1 MFVLRIIPG
10 PEFELRTVE
19 PFAGGIVFTT
29 RFICRRISSGEG
41 IPGVGVAPGFGF
53 TFTFAGSGMPG
64 VGVAP
69 GCPGTFEAGILP
81 LKITGLF
88 EIPGGRFVA
97 FRLTVPMP
105 GGRFAAF
112 AFGSGV
118 VPQAVKTM
126 NVVAN
131 NNNKEITFII

>member
-1 MFVLRIIPG
+1 ML
-10 PEFELRTVE
+10 
-19 PFAGGIVFTT
+19 TT

-69 GCPGTFEAGILP
+69 GWPCVFEAGIFP

-88 EIPGGRFVA
+88 EIPGGRFAA
-97 FRLTVPMP
+97 FRLTAPMP
-105 GGRFAAF
+105 AAFVPF

-118 VPQAVKTM
+118 VPHAVKTM

-131 NNNKEITFII
+131 NNNKEITFI

>member
-1 MFVLRIIPG
+1 
-10 PEFELRTVE
+10 
-19 PFAGGIVFTT
+19 
-29 RFICRRISSGEG
+29 
-41 IPGVGVAPGFGF
+41 
-53 TFTFAGSGMPG
+53 MPG

-69 GCPGTFEAGILP
+69 GWPGTFETGILP

-88 EIPGGRFVA
+88 EIPGGRFDA
-97 FRLTVPMP
+97 FRLTAPIPAV
-105 GGRFAAF
+105 FAIF

-118 VPQAVKTM
+118 VPHAVNTI